1 MFASLGEADM
11 ISVFVNGEREEV
23 SGNTLFSAFPPKENT
38 VMILNGFQVNEDF
51 PIKENDEIHIIEKGV
66 FPPEKQLEAMMS
78 ARHTPKVHK
87 VLKKSKVA
95 VAGLG
100 GLGSNIAVSLARMGV
115 GKLFLVDF
123 DIVEPSNLNRQSYYI
138 KHIGMPK
145 TDALKTQIEEI
156 NPFIEVS
163 VKNVKVT
170 EDNVFE
176 LFNGFDVICEA
187 FDNPVDKAMLV
198 NSVMLNMPKTKIVS
212 ASGMAGYDSANNIK
226 TEKRM
231 RNLYVCGDFETG
243 ADFGTGLM
251 PPRVLVC
258 AGHQANMILRLL
270 LGQNEP

>member
-1 MFASLGEADM
+1 M

-270 LGQNEP
+270 LGQDEP